1 MKKLNV
7 VVTNDD
13 GIDSPG
19 LHTLAAAVSAAG
31 HTVRVIAPTV
41 QASGAGAGIAALT
54 VSVHEMVER
63 RDLGLG
69 TDDLAVAAEPA
80 MIVLWSVLGC
90 FGPPPDLVMSGINLG
105 SNFGTAVVHSGT
117 FGAALTAV
125 MHAIPAIAVSLCLE
139 DEDNGNVDDILHW
152 DSAAKSAV
160 GMIDHAGDALKSGFA
175 INLNVPNAPIDRLLS
190 PALSSGTSTGLVPS
204 IVPFVHRLKVA
215 ESGLVASTSEIRA
228 KQPLQGSDRDIVS
241 SGRPSVSLIGLT
253 YGDTDSLLGIAQS
266 DFREDL
272 K

>member
-1 MKKLNV
+1 MKPLNV

-13 GIDSPG
+13 GVDSPG

-54 VSVHEMVER
+54 VSGHEMVER

-90 FGPPPDLVMSGINLG
+90 FGPPPNLVMSGINLG
-105 SNFGTAVVHSGT
+105 SNFGAAVVHSGT

-125 MHAIPAIAVSLCLE
+125 MHAIPAIAVSLCFE
-139 DEDNGNVDDILHW
+139 DEDKGNVDDVLHW

-160 GMIDHAGDALKSGFA
+160 TMIDHAFDALNAGFA
-175 INLNVPNAPIDRLLS
+175 INLNVPNAPIEGMLPPAPSKARS
-190 PALSSGTSTGLVPS
+190 PGLVPS
-204 IVPFVHRLKVA
+204 IVPFVRRLNPFEAVA
-215 ESGLVASTSEIRA
+215 DTSATRA
-228 KQPLQGSDRDIVS
+228 MPPSPGSDRDVVS
-241 SGRPSVSLIGLT
+241 KGRPCVSLIGLT
-253 YGDTDSLLGIAQS
+253 HGNADSVLASNSHIS
-266 DFREDL
+266 ERN
-272 K
+272 